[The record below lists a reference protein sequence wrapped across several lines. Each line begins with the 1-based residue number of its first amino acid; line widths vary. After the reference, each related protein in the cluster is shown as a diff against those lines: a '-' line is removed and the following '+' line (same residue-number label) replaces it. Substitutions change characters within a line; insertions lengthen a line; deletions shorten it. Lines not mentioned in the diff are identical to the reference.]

1 MRKKTRESILALLD
15 EAFRTADMPVDLE
28 FTNLALRILRKYQS
42 PRNDLTAII
51 VGGVRAGVARA
62 LDDAEEP
69 TADGLQQIFS
79 EMKAIPYAIR
89 RPAAKA
95 FRGAV
100 KELPHPPGGRPRSLS
115 DEKIREV
122 IDAVAELNRRGVRLA
137 VSYKRVASRIGISP
151 RTIQRVWQDRK
162 QRFQDKDLGEELSE
176 KNKAR

>member
-28 FTNLALRILRKYQS
+28 FTNLALRILRKYRA

-69 TADGLQQIFS
+69 TADGLKQIFS

-89 RPAAKA
+89 KPATKA

-115 DEKIREV
+115 DEKNHEV
-122 IDAVAELNRRGVRLA
+122 IDAVAELNRSGVKLQVA
-137 VSYKRVASRIGISP
+137 FGRVALRLGVSSR
-151 RTIQRVWQDRK
+151 TVQRVWQDR
-162 QRFQDKDLGEELSE
+162 QNYFPGG
-176 KNKAR
+176 